1 MDDQFLCM
9 YCSGSHDHPDEFRS
23 DHNHKHH
30 HCERARVELNL
41 DEGSHWFEKS
51 ISQGHIHIQNDSS
64 FDVCVVTEID
74 PNSSRV
80 LSKSDSSEWGFGAG
94 AKVMGTGGELH
105 LGHASKHSFEKRAP
119 VVEKNSTKYIRQD
132 GHTILDCKNHKLIV
146 RIFTFDGRTQI
157 SKHDVIHTCN
167 RYRIVDI

>member
-23 DHNHKHH
+23 DHKHKHH

-41 DEGSHWFEKS
+41 DEGFHFTS
-51 ISQGHIHIQNDSS
+51 IPQGHIRIQNDSS

-94 AKVMGTGGELH
+94 ANVMGTGGKLQ
-105 LGHASKHSFEKRAP
+105 LSRASKHSFEKRAP
-119 VVEKNSTKYIRQD
+119 VVEKNSTKYIRRGCHD
-132 GHTILDCKNHKLIV
+132 VLDCMNHKLIV